1 MENYNKT
8 LPKVS
13 ILVPMYNSE
22 AYLVEALDSCINQ
35 TYENI
40 EIIIVDDGSTDESLR
55 IAETIKDVRVHVY
68 SQSNSGACVARNI
81 AFEKSHGDYIMYFD
95 ADDLINKS
103 YVSSLVKCLRDAN
116 DLSIATGEWD
126 RFRTDLSEASFPKL
140 SVYKDYDNAFNLL
153 LDMWTTGE
161 MLTCSSYLVP
171 RKLVEI
177 AGGWDASVLKN
188 QDGEFFSRV
197 LMAADKVYHTANA
210 KFYYRTG
217 EYLSVSKASS
227 KAKVASMLDTFI
239 SYRKNAL
246 AIEDSER
253 VRKALAVNFT
263 LFMYIHGN
271 QFPDLMKIAQSEVKN
286 LGVGYQMNTQPRR
299 VQRLCKVIGFSF
311 FMYLRKKF
319 LHR

>member
-1 MENYNKT
+1 MNK
-8 LPKVS
+8 LVS
-13 ILVPMYNSE
+13 ILIPCFNSE
-22 AYLVEALDSCINQ
+22 RFILDSINCLLKQ
-35 TYENI
+35 DYENI

-55 IAETIKDVRVHVY
+55 IAESIKDARVHVY

-81 AFEKSHGDYIMYFD
+81 AFEKCHGDYIMYFD

-116 DLSIATGEWD
+116 DLSIATGEWN
-126 RFRTDLSEASFPKL
+126 RFRTDLSEASFRKL
-140 SVYKDYDNAFNLL
+140 SVYKDYDCAFNLL
-153 LDMWTTGE
+153 LDMWNTGE

-171 RKLVEI
+171 RKLIEI
-177 AGGWDASVLKN
+177 VGGWDESVLKN

-197 LMAADKVYHTANA
+197 LMAADKVYHTADA

-227 KAKVASMLDTFI
+227 KAKVASMLDTFK

-271 QFPDLMKIAQSEVKN
+271 QYPDLMKIAQSEVEN

-299 VQRLCKVIGFSF
+299 VQRLCKVINFRLF
-311 FMYLRKKF
+311 LKIRKIF
-319 LHR
+319 LNR

>member
-1 MENYNKT
+1 MNK
-8 LPKVS
+8 LVS
-13 ILVPMYNSE
+13 ILIPCYNSE
-22 AYLVEALDSCINQ
+22 RFILDSINSLLKQ
-35 TYENI
+35 DYENI
-40 EIIIVDDGSTDESLR
+40 EIIIVDDGSTDDSLR
-55 IAETIKDVRVHVY
+55 IVESIKDVRVHVY

-81 AFEKSHGDYIMYFD
+81 AFEKCHGDYIMYFD

-126 RFRTDLSEASFPKL
+126 RFRTDLSEASFRKL
-140 SVYKDYDNAFNLL
+140 SVYKDYDCAFNLL
-153 LDMWTTGE
+153 LDMWNTGE

-171 RKLVEI
+171 RKLIEI
-177 AGGWDASVLKN
+177 VGGWDESVLKN
-188 QDGEFFSRV
+188 QDGEFFSRI
-197 LMAADKVYHTANA
+197 LMTADKVYHTADA
-210 KFYYRTG
+210 KLYYRTG

-299 VQRLCKVIGFSF
+299 VQKLCKVIGFNL
-311 FMYLRKKF
+311 FMYLRKKL

>member
-1 MENYNKT
+1 MNK
-8 LPKVS
+8 LVS
-13 ILVPMYNSE
+13 ILIPCYNSE
-22 AYLVEALDSCINQ
+22 RFILDSINSLLKQ
-35 TYENI
+35 DYENI

-55 IAETIKDVRVHVY
+55 IAESINDIRVHVY
-68 SQSNSGACVARNI
+68 SQSNSGACVARNF
-81 AFEKSHGDYIMYFD
+81 AFEKCHGDYIMYFD

-126 RFRTDLSEASFPKL
+126 RFRIDLSEASFRKL
-140 SVYKDYDNAFNLL
+140 SVYKDYDCAFNLL
-153 LDMWTTGE
+153 LDMWNTGE
-161 MLTCSSYLVP
+161 MLTCSSYLVH
-171 RKLVEI
+171 RKLIEI
-177 AGGWDASVLKN
+177 VGGWDESVLKN
-188 QDGEFFSRV
+188 QDGDFFSRI
-197 LMAADKVYHTANA
+197 LMTADKVYHTADA

-299 VQRLCKVIGFSF
+299 VQKLCKVIGFNL
-311 FMYLRKKF
+311 FMYLRKKL

>member
-1 MENYNKT
+1 MNK
-8 LPKVS
+8 LVS
-13 ILVPMYNSE
+13 ILIPCYNSE
-22 AYLVEALDSCINQ
+22 RFILDSINSLLKQ
-35 TYENI
+35 DYENM
-40 EIIIVDDGSTDESLR
+40 EIIVVDDGSTDASLR
-55 IAETIKDVRVHVY
+55 IAESIKDVRVHVY
-68 SQSNSGACVARNI
+68 SQSNSGACAARNF

-95 ADDLINKS
+95 ADDLMNKS
-103 YVSSLVKCLRDAN
+103 YVSSLVKCLQDAN
-116 DLSIATGEWD
+116 DLSIATSEWD
-126 RFRTDLSEASFPKL
+126 RFRTELSEASFPKL
-140 SVYKDYDNAFNLL
+140 SVYKDYDCAFNLL
-153 LDMWTTGE
+153 LDMWNAGE
-161 MLTCSSYLVP
+161 MMTSSSYLVP
-171 RKLVEI
+171 RKLIEI
-177 AGGWDASVLKN
+177 VGGWDESVLKN

-299 VQRLCKVIGFSF
+299 VQRLCKVINFRLF
-311 FMYLRKKF
+311 LKIRKIF
-319 LHR
+319 LNR

>member
-1 MENYNKT
+1 MNK
-8 LPKVS
+8 LVS
-13 ILVPMYNSE
+13 ILIPCFNSE
-22 AYLVEALDSCINQ
+22 RFILDSINCLLKQ
-35 TYENI
+35 DYENI

-55 IAETIKDVRVHVY
+55 IAESIKDIRVHVY

-81 AFEKSHGDYIMYFD
+81 AFEKCHGDYIMYFD

-126 RFRTDLSEASFPKL
+126 RFRTDLSEASFSKL
-140 SVYKDYDNAFNLL
+140 SVYKGYDCAFNLL

-177 AGGWDASVLKN
+177 VGGWDERVLKN
-188 QDGEFFSRV
+188 QDGEFFSRI
-197 LMAADKVYHTANA
+197 LMTADKVYHTADA

-227 KAKVASMLDTFI
+227 KEKVASMLDTFI

-246 AIEDSER
+246 VIEDSER

-299 VQRLCKVIGFSF
+299 VQRLCKVINFRLF
-311 FMYLRKKF
+311 LKIRKIF
-319 LHR
+319 LNR

>member
-1 MENYNKT
+1 MNK
-8 LPKVS
+8 LVS
-13 ILVPMYNSE
+13 ILIPCYNSE
-22 AYLVEALDSCINQ
+22 RFILDSINSFLKQ
-35 TYENI
+35 DYENI
-40 EIIIVDDGSTDESLR
+40 EIIIVDDGSTDDSLR
-55 IAETIKDVRVHVY
+55 IVESIKDVRVHVY

-81 AFEKSHGDYIMYFD
+81 AFEKCHGDYIMYFD

-126 RFRTDLSEASFPKL
+126 RFRTDLSEASFRKL
-140 SVYKDYDNAFNLL
+140 SVYKDYDCAFNLL
-153 LDMWTTGE
+153 LDMWNAGE
-161 MLTCSSYLVP
+161 MMTSSSYLVP
-171 RKLVEI
+171 RKLIEI
-177 AGGWDASVLKN
+177 VGGWDESVLKN

-263 LFMYIHGN
+263 LIMYIHGN

-299 VQRLCKVIGFSF
+299 VQKLCKVIGFNL
-311 FMYLRKKF
+311 FMYLRKKL

>member
-1 MENYNKT
+1 MNK
-8 LPKVS
+8 LVS
-13 ILVPMYNSE
+13 ILIPCYNSE
-22 AYLVEALDSCINQ
+22 RFILDSINSLLKQ
-35 TYENI
+35 DYENI
-40 EIIIVDDGSTDESLR
+40 EIIIVDDGSTDDSLR
-55 IAETIKDVRVHVY
+55 IVESIKDVRVHVY

-81 AFEKSHGDYIMYFD
+81 AFEKCHGDYIMYFD

-126 RFRTDLSEASFPKL
+126 RFRTDLSEASFRKL
-140 SVYKDYDNAFNLL
+140 SVYKDYDCAFNLL
-153 LDMWTTGE
+153 LDMWNTGE

-171 RKLVEI
+171 RKLIEI
-177 AGGWDASVLKN
+177 VGGWDESVLKN
-188 QDGEFFSRV
+188 QDGEFFSRI
-197 LMAADKVYHTANA
+197 LMTADKVYHTADA
-210 KFYYRTG
+210 KLYYRTG

-299 VQRLCKVIGFSF
+299 VQRLCKVINFRLF
-311 FMYLRKKF
+311 LKIRKIF
-319 LHR
+319 LNR

>member
-1 MENYNKT
+1 MNK
-8 LPKVS
+8 LVS
-13 ILVPMYNSE
+13 ILIPCYNSE
-22 AYLVEALDSCINQ
+22 RFILDSINSLLKQ
-35 TYENI
+35 DYENI

-55 IAETIKDVRVHVY
+55 IAESINDIRVHVY
-68 SQSNSGACVARNI
+68 SQSNSGACVARNF
-81 AFEKSHGDYIMYFD
+81 AFEKCHGDYIMYFD

-126 RFRTDLSEASFPKL
+126 RFRTDLSEASFRKL
-140 SVYKDYDNAFNLL
+140 SVYKDYDCGFNLL
-153 LDMWTTGE
+153 LDMWNTGE

-171 RKLVEI
+171 RKLIEI
-177 AGGWDASVLKN
+177 VGGWDESVLKN
-188 QDGEFFSRV
+188 QDGEFFSRI
-197 LMAADKVYHTANA
+197 LMTADKVYHTADA

-263 LFMYIHGN
+263 LFLYIHGN

-299 VQRLCKVIGFSF
+299 VQKLCKVIGFNL
-311 FMYLRKKF
+311 FMYLRKKL

>member
-1 MENYNKT
+1 MNK
-8 LPKVS
+8 LVS
-13 ILVPMYNSE
+13 ILIPCFNSE
-22 AYLVEALDSCINQ
+22 RFILDSINCLLKQ
-35 TYENI
+35 DYENI

-55 IAETIKDVRVHVY
+55 IAESIKDIRVHVY

-81 AFEKSHGDYIMYFD
+81 AFEKCHGDYIMYFD

-126 RFRTDLSEASFPKL
+126 RFRTDLSEASFSKL
-140 SVYKDYDNAFNLL
+140 SVYKDYDCAFNLL

-177 AGGWDASVLKN
+177 VGGWDERVLKN

-227 KAKVASMLDTFI
+227 KEKVASMLDTFI

-246 AIEDSER
+246 VIEDSER

-299 VQRLCKVIGFSF
+299 VQKICKIIGFNL
-311 FMYLRKKF
+311 FMYLRKKL

>member
-1 MENYNKT
+1 MNK
-8 LPKVS
+8 LVS
-13 ILVPMYNSE
+13 ILIPCYNSE
-22 AYLVEALDSCINQ
+22 RFILDSINSLLKQ
-35 TYENI
+35 DYENI
-40 EIIIVDDGSTDESLR
+40 EIIIVDDGSTDDSLR
-55 IAETIKDVRVHVY
+55 IVESIKDVRVHVY

-81 AFEKSHGDYIMYFD
+81 AFEKCHGDYIMYFD

-126 RFRTDLSEASFPKL
+126 RFRTDLSEASFRKL
-140 SVYKDYDNAFNLL
+140 SVYKDYDCAFNLL
-153 LDMWTTGE
+153 LDMWNTGE
-161 MLTCSSYLVP
+161 VLTCSSYLVP
-171 RKLVEI
+171 RKLIEI
-177 AGGWDASVLKN
+177 VGGWDESVLKN
-188 QDGEFFSRV
+188 QDGEFFSRI
-197 LMAADKVYHTANA
+197 LMTADKVYHTADA

-299 VQRLCKVIGFSF
+299 VQKLCKVIGFNL
-311 FMYLRKKF
+311 FMYLRKKL